1 MATLA
6 RELRRE
12 LERTVRQARRV
23 AETGAGKVLEQL
35 AVHHHEPWGAMTP
48 EARAQRNRLRAH
60 GRQLGDHRDPKR
72 GTQAIGRLT
81 QECAYEHWHRMLF
94 ARFLAE
100 TDLLIEPELG
110 VAITLDEAR
119 ELAREQ
125 GADWLELASTY
136 AERMLPQIFRKDDPV
151 LGLTLPAETR
161 SELEDLLK
169 RLPREVF
176 LADDSLGWVYQFWQ
190 ADRKEAINK
199 SEVKIGADEL
209 PAVTQLFTEDY
220 MVLFLL
226 HNTLGA
232 WWAGKV
238 LAEDPDLAS
247 SAKSEDDLR
256 AACKVGDVEWT
267 YLRFVR
273 DKSDDGPPLPVAGEG
288 SEATAEPGEGNQKL
302 GPWRPAAGTFEGWPR
317 AAKDITVLDPCMG
330 SGHFLVF
337 ALPILVAF
345 RMAEER
351 LTREA
356 AVEAVLKDNLF
367 GLEIDQRCTQIAA
380 FNLAFAAWRMVGYRP
395 LPRLNLA
402 CSGLAI
408 GVTKAEWLRLAE
420 KAVTAADPAAKRDLL
435 GVEKNLL
442 TVGLEERVK
451 NGLEALYDLFAKAP
465 WLGSLI
471 DPRRASADIF
481 REGFDKLEPL
491 LGAILAAADTDE
503 AREMAV
509 TAQGIAKAGEL
520 LARNFTLTVTNVP
533 YLTRQAQSDQI
544 RKYCE
549 QRFDRAKADLA
560 TCFIDRALYWAS
572 DGTISV
578 VAPTGWH
585 YQPAYKH
592 FRKNLLERCKWNS
605 ILRLGPGAFEGISGE
620 VVNVSLCTFS
630 HAIRAAPEENLGF
643 WIDAS
648 EAGTPADKAAWAASG
663 GLHSFDRAKQKS
675 HPDQRIILADRED
688 APDLSKYA
696 RSLTGTR
703 TADNPQFLRGFW
715 ELDAIRADWEP
726 LQSTVKATVPFGGRE
741 QVIHWQQDSGKLR
754 ELSDLH
760 VASIQG
766 AGAWGKR
773 GICVSLMGRL
783 PVTLYSG
790 EKYDMNCGVVWP
802 ADEGDLPALWAY
814 LSSEEYSVEIRKIDK
829 QLKLT
834 TATLL
839 KVPFNIEKWRVT
851 AARRFP
857 SGLPNPSSTDPSQW
871 VYSGHPSGSDA
882 PLAVAVARLLGY
894 RWPRQTGSSFMDCP
908 AVGPDCLERH
918 ADTDGIVCLT
928 ATKGEAPAH
937 ERLTALLADAFGAEW
952 SAAKLASL
960 LAEVGFAGKTLDDWL
975 RDGFFEQHCS
985 LFHQRPFV
993 WHVWDGRRDGFHAL
1007 VNYHRLAAP
1016 GGEGRRTLEKLIYS
1030 YLGDWIDR
1038 QRAEQKAG
1046 TEGADARLAHAEH
1059 LRAELIKILEGEPPY
1074 DIFVR
1079 WKPLHEQPIG
1089 WEPDINDGVRMN
1101 IRPFMTAR
1109 PLNGRA
1115 RTACILRATPK
1126 IKWDKDRGKEPKR
1139 DRQDYPWFWGWDPE
1153 NPNLATDFA
1162 GGSEFDGNR
1171 WNDLHYT
1178 RAFKQVARDRH
1189 AAETGGRS

>member
-1 MATLA
+1 MASLA
-6 RELRRE
+6 RDLRRE

-23 AETGAGKVLEQL
+23 AEIGARKVLEQL

-48 EARAQRNRLRAH
+48 EARALRNRLRAH

-100 TDLLIEPELG
+100 TELLIEPESG
-110 VAITLDEAR
+110 VAISLDEAR

-125 GADWLELASTY
+125 GADWLELASDY

-151 LGLTLPAETR
+151 LAVALPAETR

-169 RLPREVF
+169 GLPREVF

-190 ADRKEAINK
+190 ADRKDEVNK
-199 SEVKIGADEL
+199 SEKKIGADEL

-232 WWAGKV
+232 WWAGKA
-238 LAEDPDLAS
+238 LAAKPDLAS
-247 SAKSEDDLR
+247 SAKSEDELR
-256 AACKVGDVEWT
+256 AACRVGDVEWT

-273 DKSDDGPPLPVAGEG
+273 DKSDDGDE
-288 SEATAEPGEGNQKL
+288 
-302 GPWRPAAGTFEGWPR
+302 GPWRPAAGTFDGWPK

-345 RMAEER
+345 RMAEEG

-356 AVEAVLKDNLF
+356 AVEAVLRDNLF

-471 DPRRASADIF
+471 DPRRAGADIF

-491 LGAILAAADTDE
+491 LASILAAADTDE
-503 AREMAV
+503 AHEMAV
-509 TAQGIAKAGEL
+509 AAQGMAKAAEL
-520 LARNFTLTVTNVP
+520 LAKRFTLVATNVP
-533 YLTRQAQSDQI
+533 YLGLRRQHDI
-544 RKYCE
+544 IKDYCAKN
-549 QRFDRAKADLA
+549 FDAGKEDIAA
-560 TCFIDRALYWAS
+560 AFISRMSQWGPESTAA
-572 DGTISV
+572 V
-578 VAPTGWH
+578 VSPQNWF
-585 YQPAYKH
+585 YQYRYRH
-592 FRKNLLERCKWNS
+592 FRNKILKESRLNFVGRLGEGGFQSSDAAGAFVALS
-605 ILRLGPGAFEGISGE
+605 ILHFRRPDK
-620 VVNVSLCTFS
+620 FS
-630 HAIRAAPEENLGF
+630 SIYS
-643 WIDAS
+643 IDAS
-648 EAGTPADKAAWAASG
+648 EAKDPGYKEKLLQVGSVSSQTQTSQLSNPDHRISFETPRNLPLLRDFVTTAQGIK
-663 GLHSFDRAKQKS
+663 
-675 HPDQRIILADRED
+675 
-688 APDLSKYA
+688 
-696 RSLTGTR
+696 TGDDGFWVR
-703 TADNPQFLRGFW
+703 CFW
-715 ELDAIRADWEP
+715 ELPAITSPWRSYQTSSEVNRPYAGRSLVINW
-726 LQSTVKATVPFGGRE
+726 STNGQGMVRPRLGSPVIGKTGVALSAMRQIAATIYTG
-741 QVIHWQQDSGKLR
+741 
-754 ELSDLH
+754 DLH
-760 VASIQG
+760 Y
-766 AGAWGKR
+766 
-773 GICVSLMGRL
+773 SLATPL
-783 PVTLYSG
+783 VPL
-790 EKYDMNCGVVWP
+790 
-802 ADEGDLPALWAY
+802 DENNLPAIWAFCT
-814 LSSEEYSVEIRKIDK
+814 SEEFNSLVREIEQNIAV
-829 QLKLT
+829 T
-834 TATLL
+834 TDTFT
-839 KVPFNIEKWRVT
+839 KVPFDLPYWRAKASELYPT
-851 AARRFP
+851 
-857 SGLPNPSSTDPSQW
+857 GLPKPASNDVTQW
-871 VYSGHPSGSDA
+871 LFDGYPPRADSK
-882 PLAVAVARLLGY
+882 LQVAVARLSAY
-894 RWPRQTGSSFMDCP
+894 SWPRQTGSSFMDCP
-908 AVGPDCLERH
+908 AIEADGLEKH

-928 ATKGEAPAH
+928 ATMGEAPAH

-960 LAEVGFAGKTLDDWL
+960 LADVGFAGKTLDDWL
-975 RDGFFEQHCS
+975 RDGFFEQHCA

-1016 GGEGRRTLEKLIYS
+1016 GGEGKRTLEKLIYS

-1046 TEGADARLAHAEH
+1046 VEGADARLAHAEH

-1126 IKWDKDRGKEPKR
+1126 IKWDKDRGKEPSR
-1139 DRQDYPWFWGWDPE
+1139 ETEDYPWFWGWDPDDL
-1153 NPNLATDFA
+1153 NLAVDFV
-1162 GGSEFDGNR
+1162 GGREFDGNR

-1178 RAFKQVARDRH
+1178 RAFKQAARDRH
-1189 AAETGGRS
+1189 AAETGGKS

>member
-1 MATLA
+1 MASLA
-6 RELRRE
+6 RDLRRE

-23 AETGAGKVLEQL
+23 AETGARKVLEQL
-35 AVHHHEPWGAMTP
+35 AVHHHEPWGGMTP
-48 EARAQRNRLRAH
+48 EARALRNRLRAH

-72 GTQAIGRLT
+72 GTQAMGRLM

-100 TDLLIEPELG
+100 TDLLIEPESG
-110 VAITLDEAR
+110 VAISLDEAR

-151 LGLTLPAETR
+151 LAVTLPAETR

-169 RLPREVF
+169 ALPREVF

-190 ADRKEAINK
+190 ADRKDDVNK
-199 SEVKIGADEL
+199 SEKKIGADEL

-232 WWAGKV
+232 WWAGRV
-238 LAEDPDLAS
+238 LAANPNLAS
-247 SAKSEDDLR
+247 SAKSEDELR
-256 AACKVGDVEWT
+256 AACRVDDVEWT

-273 DKSDDGPPLPVAGEG
+273 DKSDDGE
-288 SEATAEPGEGNQKL
+288 E
-302 GPWRPAAGTFEGWPR
+302 GPWRPAAGTFEGWPKT
-317 AAKDITVLDPCMG
+317 AKDITGLDPCMG

-345 RMAEER
+345 RMAEEGF
-351 LTREA
+351 TREA
-356 AVEAVLKDNLF
+356 AVEAVLRDNLF

-395 LPRLNLA
+395 VRLNLA
-402 CSGLAI
+402 CSGHAI

-420 KAVTAADPAAKRDLL
+420 KAVAAADPAAKRDLL

-471 DPRRASADIF
+471 DPRRAGADIF

-491 LGAILAAADTDE
+491 LAPILSAADTDE
-503 AREMAV
+503 TREMAV
-509 TAQGIAKAGEL
+509 AAQGMAKAVEILG
-520 LARNFTLTVTNVP
+520 RSFTLIATNVP
-533 YLTRQAQSDQI
+533 YLGREKQTSEMRSHFEN
-544 RKYCE
+544 RHE
-549 QRFDRAKADLA
+549 EAKADLA
-560 TCFIDRALYWAS
+560 CVMLDRFRPWVSGGGSLAVVSPQYWLFL
-572 DGTISV
+572 TR
-578 VAPTGWH
+578 
-585 YQPAYKH
+585 YKK
-592 FRKNLLERCKWNS
+592 FRDLVLRNVTLHAV
-605 ILRLGPGAFEGISGE
+605 IRLGPGAFETISGE
-620 VVNVSLCTFS
+620 VVNVSLLIGSPCRTSQSRFINVDATES
-630 HAIRAAPEENLGF
+630 RGIVEKIAACRSGAIRILQQRDQFSNPDHIIGYETTEGSKTLDSVSYCYQGLATSDNSQFVLNFWEFPQIANGWEPFQMAPDGTSLVGGCSWVIHWEDGRGRYAEHAKALK
-643 WIDAS
+643 
-648 EAGTPADKAAWAASG
+648 EAGRLGGWKSGHEAWGKLGVAVNRMGNLPCAPYLGTMFDCNVAVIIPTQENDFPWIWAQTRSPEYSKEVRRLNQKASVTNLTLIKAPINDD
-663 GLHSFDRAKQKS
+663 LRRKDS
-675 HPDQRIILADRED
+675 HPDLSCAKCLDPTQWIFVPSRD
-688 APDLSKYA
+688 A
-696 RSLTGTR
+696 
-703 TADNPQFLRGFW
+703 NN
-715 ELDAIRADWEP
+715 P
-726 LQSTVKATVPFGGRE
+726 LQVF
-741 QVIHWQQDSGKLR
+741 
-754 ELSDLH
+754 LS
-760 VASIQG
+760 
-766 AGAWGKR
+766 
-773 GICVSLMGRL
+773 
-783 PVTLYSG
+783 
-790 EKYDMNCGVVWP
+790 
-802 ADEGDLPALWAY
+802 
-814 LSSEEYSVEIRKIDK
+814 
-829 QLKLT
+829 
-834 TATLL
+834 
-839 KVPFNIEKWRVT
+839 
-851 AARRFP
+851 
-857 SGLPNPSSTDPSQW
+857 
-871 VYSGHPSGSDA
+871 
-882 PLAVAVARLLGY
+882 RLLGFQ
-894 RWPRQTGSSFMDCP
+894 WPRHLGSTFIGYP
-908 AVGPDCLERH
+908 KLGPDGLEEH
-918 ADTDGIVCLT
+918 ADVDGIVCLT

-952 SAAKLASL
+952 SAAKLTSL

-975 RDGFFEQHCS
+975 RDGFFEQHCA

-993 WHVWDGRRDGFHAL
+993 WHIWDGRRDGFHSL

-1046 TEGADARLAHAEH
+1046 VEGADARLAHAEH

-1079 WKPLHEQPIG
+1079 WKPLNEQPIG

-1109 PLNGRA
+1109 PFNGRA
-1115 RTACILRATPK
+1115 RTACILRTTPK
-1126 IKWDKDRGKEPKR
+1126 IKWDKDRGKEPSREKE
-1139 DRQDYPWFWGWDPE
+1139 DYPWFWGWDPDD
-1153 NPNLATDFA
+1153 PNLALDFV
-1162 GGSEFDGNR
+1162 GGREFDGNR

-1178 RAFKQVARDRH
+1178 RAFKQAARERH